1 MGGNKLLK
9 EIEEILG
16 ILQLWKRDNKE
27 LTIMEIRVEEG
38 YLSFRMGK
46 TMDCLYAFRN
56 IQ

>member
-16 ILQLWKRDNKE
+16 ILQLWKRDTKE
-27 LTIMEIRVEEG
+27 LTIMEIGVEEG
-38 YLSFRMGK
+38 YLSFRIGK
-46 TMDCLYAFRN
+46 TIDCLYVFRN